1 MSRTE
6 GLSQEFV
13 YPQYQAGTDSL
24 EIVSR
29 LFPFDLS

>member
-6 GLSQEFV
+6 GLSLRVV

-29 LFPFDLS
+29 LFLFV